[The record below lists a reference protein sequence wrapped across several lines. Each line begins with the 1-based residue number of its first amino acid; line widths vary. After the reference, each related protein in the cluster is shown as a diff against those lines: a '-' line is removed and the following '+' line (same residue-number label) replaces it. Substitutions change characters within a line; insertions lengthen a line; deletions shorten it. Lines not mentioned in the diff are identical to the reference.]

1 MAKYTRTDCPLY
13 GGEYCKK
20 LNMKSCRTCTVTND
34 NAAGIKADIDAI
46 ESLMPEGGMARF
58 FEGEEC
64 VLCKGE
70 RKNRADCYAMADIG
84 HPEPKREGRNAIGL
98 KTKLRIGSMLPVQL
112 SCCSKCRKKHNAAS
126 NREAAVTL
134 TVAIIML
141 AVLNFTPTA
150 EAIAAIMGVSAEA
163 EERKVARVICQGDC
177 GVAKERYNYDG
188 YTSCATAA
196 GLAGG
201 PKMCRF
207 ACIGLGDCAQ
217 ACAFGAIKIADG
229 LAHIDEEKCV
239 ACGQC
244 ANICPRGVIALK
256 PVNETVIVSCRNTD
270 SGREARA
277 ACMKACIACGRCT
290 KECPNDAIHVEGGV
304 AKIDEAKCTRCGA
317 CAKVCPCKCI
327 VDYLDSIE

>member
-1 MAKYTRTDCPLY
+1 MNVTAILLSAGVMVVLGVLFGVILTIADKKFKVEVDPRVEAVRACLGGANCGACGYAGCDAFADAVVAGKAPVNGCSPSGAK
-13 GGEYCKK
+13 G
-20 LNMKSCRTCTVTND
+20 
-34 NAAGIKADIDAI
+34 
-46 ESLMPEGGMARF
+46 
-58 FEGEEC
+58 
-64 VLCKGE
+64 
-70 RKNRADCYAMADIG
+70 
-84 HPEPKREGRNAIGL
+84 
-98 KTKLRIGSMLPVQL
+98 
-112 SCCSKCRKKHNAAS
+112 
-126 NREAAVTL
+126 
-134 TVAIIML
+134 
-141 AVLNFTPTA
+141 A

-304 AKIDEAKCTRCGA
+304 ARIDEAKCTRCGT

>member
-112 SCCSKCRKKHNAAS
+112 SCCSNCRKKHNAAS

-150 EAIAAIMGVSAEA
+150 EAIAAIGSYMP
-163 EERKVARVICQGDC
+163 
-177 GVAKERYNYDG
+177 
-188 YTSCATAA
+188 
-196 GLAGG
+196 LLL
-201 PKMCRF
+201 F
-207 ACIGLGDCAQ
+207 
-217 ACAFGAIKIADG
+217 
-229 LAHIDEEKCV
+229 
-239 ACGQC
+239 
-244 ANICPRGVIALK
+244 
-256 PVNETVIVSCRNTD
+256 VIVVGGTWLI
-270 SGREARA
+270 GRASRKSMIKKFSETT
-277 ACMKACIACGRCT
+277 CMDIFDVPGLDEFTAKGWFEISPYKDMSRLVFSREPLRQGLFTASEKKG
-290 KECPNDAIHVEGGV
+290 KEEQNI
-304 AKIDEAKCTRCGA
+304 
-317 CAKVCPCKCI
+317 
-327 VDYLDSIE
+327 

>member
-1 MAKYTRTDCPLY
+1 
-13 GGEYCKK
+13 
-20 LNMKSCRTCTVTND
+20 
-34 NAAGIKADIDAI
+34 
-46 ESLMPEGGMARF
+46 
-58 FEGEEC
+58 
-64 VLCKGE
+64 
-70 RKNRADCYAMADIG
+70 
-84 HPEPKREGRNAIGL
+84 
-98 KTKLRIGSMLPVQL
+98 
-112 SCCSKCRKKHNAAS
+112 
-126 NREAAVTL
+126 
-134 TVAIIML
+134 
-141 AVLNFTPTA
+141 
-150 EAIAAIMGVSAEA
+150 MGVSAEA

-244 ANICPRGVIALK
+244 VNICPRGVIALK

-304 AKIDEAKCTRCGA
+304 AKIDESKCTRCGA

-327 VDYLDSIE
+327 VDYLDSME

>member
-112 SCCSKCRKKHNAAS
+112 SCCSNCRKKHNAAS

-150 EAIAAIMGVSAEA
+150 EAIAAIGSYMP
-163 EERKVARVICQGDC
+163 
-177 GVAKERYNYDG
+177 
-188 YTSCATAA
+188 
-196 GLAGG
+196 LLL
-201 PKMCRF
+201 F
-207 ACIGLGDCAQ
+207 
-217 ACAFGAIKIADG
+217 
-229 LAHIDEEKCV
+229 
-239 ACGQC
+239 
-244 ANICPRGVIALK
+244 
-256 PVNETVIVSCRNTD
+256 VIVVGGTWLIGRASRKNMIKKFSETTCMDIFEVPGLDEFKAKGWFEISPYKDMRGWYSPGSP
-270 SGREARA
+270 SGR
-277 ACMKACIACGRCT
+277 ACSPHRRKKGRKSKIYSVFRKKIIKKRLTASRLCCRIRMLYFMGRVCIQGSSAQKRQLIYREKFLFKGLQR
-290 KECPNDAIHVEGGV
+290 IFL
-304 AKIDEAKCTRCGA
+304 I
-317 CAKVCPCKCI
+317 
-327 VDYLDSIE
+327 